1 MEVLVD
7 TENVKVPNAVIVS
20 GLTDTES
27 DQDVTDFLTRYG
39 RITRTLRIDDPE
51 SPYHKNAI
59 VEYESGRAMET
70 LEPILPYEFES
81 PSNVTYFVK
90 ALSSEYVPTVADSA
104 TQSFI
109 AELQRI
115 AKLSGRSFED
125 VLQLQLARSPAL
137 NQPPSTQPQE
147 ASPARTPVPAQATAP
162 VEPQETSPAKTP
174 VPAQTT
180 VPAETP
186 KRATEVKEH
195 GQIKENE
202 APVTTVSF
210 ANPAEVQR
218 VIVEHVV
225 KSNAPASSAHAS
237 FRLRQ
242 FSGKVPCP
250 SHEVDFDTWRNSVDL
265 MLQDPALSDFQRSRK
280 ILDSL
285 VPPAVHVV
293 KPLGPQALPAT
304 YLELLD
310 SAFETVQDGDELFA
324 VFLNTFQNTGET
336 PSQFLHRLQAALTK
350 VLKRGGLLASDAD
363 RHLLRQFC
371 RGCWDNALIAD
382 LQLERKKENPPS
394 FTELLLQ
401 LRTEE
406 DKQTA
411 KETRMKKH
419 LGTSK
424 QRANVHLLA
433 ASSIE
438 NDISANDVTDLR
450 NQIAQLQS
458 QFTSQK
464 GKTVEPQALPRD
476 DEIAMLKKQVTQLRS
491 QLTSRKPK
499 KATNG
504 AKSQVKPKAADCQP
518 TTDTDSQPR
527 PSNRPRPW
535 YCFRCGEDN
544 HIASTC
550 ENEPDPSLV
559 AEKKNQLRD
568 KQALWDSQNGPASP
582 HHLNCSQLSSRDK

>member
-1 MEVLVD
+1 MEELVD
-7 TENVKVPNAVIVS
+7 KENVKVPNAVIVS
-20 GLTDTES
+20 GLTNTAS
-27 DQDVTDFLTRYG
+27 DQDVTDFLNKYG
-39 RITRTLRIDDPE
+39 SITRTLRIDDPK
-51 SPYHKNAI
+51 SPHHKNAI
-59 VEYESGRAMET
+59 VEYDSGRAIET
-70 LEPILPYEFES
+70 LEPMLPYEFKS
-81 PSNVTYFVK
+81 PSNVIYYIK

-137 NQPPSTQPQE
+137 KQPPSTQPQE
-147 ASPARTPVPAQATAP
+147 
-162 VEPQETSPAKTP
+162 TSPVKTP
-174 VPAQTT
+174 VPAQTPM
-180 VPAETP
+180 PAEAP
-186 KRATEVKEH
+186 EQATEVKEQ
-195 GQIKENE
+195 GQMKGNE
-202 APVTTVSF
+202 APVATVSF
-210 ANPAEVQR
+210 ASPAEVQR

-225 KSNAPASSAHAS
+225 KNTAPASSAHAS

-293 KPLGPQALPAT
+293 KPLGPQALPAA

-324 VFLNTFQNTGET
+324 AFLNTFQNTGET

-350 VLKRGGLLASDAD
+350 VLKRGGLLTSDAD

-371 RGCWDNALIAD
+371 RGCWDNALITD
-382 LQLERKKENPPS
+382 LQLERKKGDPPS

-433 ASSIE
+433 ASSLE
-438 NDISANDVTDLR
+438 NDISEDVTDLR
-450 NQIAQLQS
+450 DQIAQLQS
-458 QFTSQK
+458 QLTRQK
-464 GKTVEPQALPRD
+464 DKKAESEVSSRD
-476 DEIAMLKKQVTQLRS
+476 DEVAKLKKQVAQLRS
-491 QLTSRKPK
+491 LLTSSKPK
-499 KATNG
+499 KAANVRPNDT
-504 AKSQVKPKAADCQP
+504 KRQMKTKTPDRQP
-518 TTDTDSQPR
+518 TTDSR
-527 PSNRPRPW
+527 PSNRPKPW
-535 YCFRCGEDN
+535 YCFRCGEDS
-544 HIASTC
+544 HIAATC

-559 AEKKNQLRD
+559 AEKKTQLRE
-568 KQALWDSQNGPASP
+568 KQALWDSQNGSAVSL
-582 HHLNCSQLSSRDK
+582 HLN

>member
-1 MEVLVD
+1 MEELVD
-7 TENVKVPNAVIVS
+7 KENVKVPNAVIIS
-20 GLTDTES
+20 GLTNTES
-27 DQDVTDFLTRYG
+27 DQDVTDFLTKYG

-51 SPYHKNAI
+51 SPHHKSAI
-59 VEYESGRAMET
+59 VEYDSGRAIET
-70 LEPILPYEFES
+70 LEPMLPYEFRS
-81 PSNVTYFVK
+81 PSNVIYHIK

-137 NQPPSTQPQE
+137 KQTPPT
-147 ASPARTPVPAQATAP
+147 
-162 VEPQETSPAKTP
+162 EPQETSPVKTT

-180 VPAETP
+180 MPAVTP
-186 KRATEVKEH
+186 ERASEVKEH
-195 GQIKENE
+195 TQIKENE
-202 APVTTVSF
+202 TPVTTVSF
-210 ANPAEVQR
+210 ASPAEVQR

-225 KSNAPASSAHAS
+225 KTTAPASSAHAS

-242 FSGKVPCP
+242 FSGKIPCP

-293 KPLGPQALPAT
+293 KPLGPQALPST

-324 VFLNTFQNTGET
+324 AFLNTFQNTGET

-350 VLKRGGLLASDAD
+350 VLKRGGLLTSDAD

-371 RGCWDNALIAD
+371 RGCWDNALITD
-382 LQLERKKENPPS
+382 LQLERKKEDPPS

-424 QRANVHLLA
+424 QRVNVHLLA
-433 ASSIE
+433 ASSLE
-438 NDISANDVTDLR
+438 NDISEDVTDLR

-458 QFTSQK
+458 QLTRQK
-464 GKTVEPQALPRD
+464 DKKAESEVSSRD
-476 DEIAMLKKQVTQLRS
+476 DEVAKLKKQVAQLRS
-491 QLTSRKPK
+491 QLTSSKPK
-499 KATNG
+499 KAAIVRPNG
-504 AKSQVKPKAADCQP
+504 AKSQMKTKTPDRQP
-518 TTDTDSQPR
+518 TTDPKS
-527 PSNRPRPW
+527 SNRPRPW
-535 YCFRCGEDN
+535 YCFRCGEDS
-544 HIASTC
+544 HIAATC

-568 KQALWDSQNGPASP
+568 KQALWDSQNGSATPL
-582 HHLNCSQLSSRDK
+582 HLN

>member
-1 MEVLVD
+1 MEVVD

-20 GLTDTES
+20 GLTNTES
-27 DQDVTDFLTRYG
+27 DQDVTDFLNKYG
-39 RITRTLRIDDPE
+39 RIARTLRIDDPE
-51 SPYHKNAI
+51 SPYHQNAI
-59 VEYESGRAMET
+59 IEYESGHALGT
-70 LEPILPYEFES
+70 LEPILPCDYKS
-81 PSNVTYFVK
+81 PSNVTYCIK

-109 AELQRI
+109 AELKRI

-125 VLQLQLARSPAL
+125 VLQLQLTRSPAL
-137 NQPPSTQPQE
+137 NQPP
-147 ASPARTPVPAQATAP
+147 ATRP
-162 VEPQETSPAKTP
+162 PETSPVK
-174 VPAQTT
+174 TT
-180 VPAETP
+180 VPTTAPAEMSKP
-186 KRATEVKEH
+186 ATVIEEH
-195 GQIKENE
+195 SQTKENE
-202 APVTTVSF
+202 EPITTVSF

-225 KSNAPASSAHAS
+225 KSDAPAVSAHAS

-242 FSGKVPCP
+242 FSGKIPCP
-250 SHEVDFDTWRNSVDL
+250 SHEVDFDTWRNSVEL

-285 VPPAVHVV
+285 VAPAVHVV
-293 KPLGPQALPAT
+293 KPLGPQALPAA

-336 PSQFLHRLQAALTK
+336 ASQFLHRLQTALTK
-350 VLKRGGLLASDAD
+350 VLKRGGLAASEAD

-371 RGCWDNALIAD
+371 RGCWDNALITD

-433 ASSIE
+433 AGSLE
-438 NDISANDVTDLR
+438 NDTLVDDVTDLR

-458 QFTSQK
+458 QLTRQKDKKAESEVSSQ
-464 GKTVEPQALPRD
+464 
-476 DEIAMLKKQVTQLRS
+476 DEVAKLKKQVTQLRS
-491 QLTSRKPK
+491 QLTSNKSK
-499 KATNG
+499 KATKANVQPNG
-504 AKSQVKPKAADCQP
+504 AKHRMKNKVSDCQS
-518 TTDTDSQPR
+518 TTDSR
-527 PSNRPRPW
+527 SSNRPKPW

-559 AEKKNQLRD
+559 AEKKIQLRER
-568 KQALWDSQNGPASP
+568 QALWDSQHGSASP
-582 HHLNCSQLSSRDK
+582 HRLNLSQLSLRDK